1 MKNDSKNK
9 TKKESNEKLEI
20 NEKLRLENKELS
32 KQLARVNDKL
42 KGSEKFKSNFL
53 ANMMNEI
60 INPYTSIMSL
70 SKNIV
75 MLDRNDW
82 DKAAFMAE
90 LIYSEASDLDFQLNN
105 IFVAAEIEAGEAFA
119 QISNIEIN
127 SLIQDA
133 IDKIK
138 FKAEKKN
145 IGINAEYI
153 DCPGNQK
160 KPLNFTT
167 DYSKLRL
174 ILTNFLNNAIKYSNP
189 GGRIK
194 VLAVVENKKA
204 KITVQDFGTGIEK
217 EDFNTIFDRFRKLD
231 SDVNS
236 LNTGHGLGL
245 SVAKALS
252 DILEGEIT
260 IKTERNKGSS
270 FTIIV
275 PEAEPDDDTFLSEG
289 DEIIF

>member
-1 MKNDSKNK
+1 MENNSDNRTKNESG
-9 TKKESNEKLEI
+9 KKIEI
-20 NEKLRLENKELS
+20 TEKLRLENKELS

-70 SKNIV
+70 SRNIV
-75 MLDRNDW
+75 ELDRKNW
-82 DKAAFMAE
+82 DKVESMAK
-90 LIYSEASDLDFQLNN
+90 LIYLEANDLDFQLNN

-119 QISNIEIN
+119 QISNIDIN
-127 SLIQDA
+127 GLIQDA
-133 IDKIK
+133 VDKIR
-138 FKAEKKN
+138 FKAEKRN
-145 IGINAEYI
+145 IGIDIEHDDYQGDN
-153 DCPGNQK
+153 K
-160 KPLNFTT
+160 KPLNFIT

-174 ILTNFLNNAIKYSNP
+174 ILTNFLNNAIKYSSP

-194 VLAVVENKKA
+194 VSAVIENKKA
-204 KITVQDFGTGIEK
+204 KITVQDFGPGIEK
-217 EDFNTIFDRFRKLD
+217 EDLGTIFDRFRKLD

-252 DILEGEIT
+252 DIIEGEIT
-260 IKTERNKGSS
+260 INTERNKGSS

-275 PEAEPDDDTFLSEG
+275 PEAKPDDDTFLSEG
-289 DEIIF
+289 DEILF

>member
-1 MKNDSKNK
+1 MKNNSENK
-9 TKKESNEKLEI
+9 TKKGPNEKLEI
-20 NEKLRLENKELS
+20 IEKLRLENKELS

-75 MLDRNDW
+75 ELGRNDW
-82 DKAAFMAE
+82 DKAASMAE

-105 IFVAAEIEAGEAFA
+105 IFVAAEIEAGEAFT

-127 SLIQDA
+127 GLIQDA

-138 FKAEKKN
+138 FKAEKRN
-145 IGINAEYI
+145 IVINVEYI
-153 DCPGNQK
+153 VKQGKQK
-160 KPLNFTT
+160 EPLNFTT

-194 VLAVVENKKA
+194 VLVVVENKKA

-217 EDFNTIFDRFRKLD
+217 EDLNTIFDRFRKLD

-270 FTIIV
+270 FIIIV

-289 DEIIF
+289 NEIIF

>member
-1 MKNDSKNK
+1 MKNNPDNK
-9 TKKESNEKLEI
+9 VQKESKEKPDITE
-20 NEKLRLENKELS
+20 NLRLKNKELS
-32 KQLARVNDKL
+32 RQLELVNEKL
-42 KGSEKFKSNFL
+42 KVSEKFKSNFL

-75 MLDRNDW
+75 ELDRKNW
-82 DKAAFMAE
+82 DKVASMAE

-105 IFVAAEIEAGEAFA
+105 IFVAAEIEAGEAFV
-119 QISNIEIN
+119 QISNIDIN
-127 SLIQDA
+127 GLIQDA
-133 IDKIK
+133 VDKIK

-145 IGINAEYI
+145 IVINVEYKGS
-153 DCPGNQK
+153 PVSQK
-160 KPLNFTT
+160 KPLNLRT

-194 VLAVVENKKA
+194 VIPVVEDKKA
-204 KITVQDFGTGIEK
+204 KITVQDFGPGIEK
-217 EDFNTIFDRFRKLD
+217 EDLDTIFDRFRKLD

-252 DILEGEIT
+252 DIVEGEIT
-260 IKTERNKGSS
+260 INTEKNKGSS